1 MPPTITKRADDE
13 LAQLLEEVTGAEV
26 HLAQGHLVASWRTEV
41 ELILLNLAAC
51 KADLV
56 ELLEQPDRGGLLP
69 EDTEML
75 VNHLRSEIQTLSAR
89 VQVLTSSRRAAQRQ
103 RLLRP
108 RQ

>member
-1 MPPTITKRADDE
+1 MPPTINMRADDE
-13 LAQLLEEVTGAEV
+13 LAQLLEQVTGAQL
-26 HLAQGHLVASWRTEV
+26 HLEQGQLAASKKTEV

-56 ELLEQPDRGGLLP
+56 ELLERPEHGGPLP

-75 VNHLRSEIQTLSAR
+75 VNHLRSEILMLSAR
-89 VQVLTSSRRAAQRQ
+89 VQVLTSSRRAAQHR
-103 RLLRP
+103 RLLEP